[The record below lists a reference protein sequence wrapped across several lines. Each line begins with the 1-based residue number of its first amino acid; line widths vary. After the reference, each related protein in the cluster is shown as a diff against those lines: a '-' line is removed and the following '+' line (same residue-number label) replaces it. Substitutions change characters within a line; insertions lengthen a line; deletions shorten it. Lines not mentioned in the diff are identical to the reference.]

1 MKNYI
6 YTVLKDFARDF
17 TEAHGVRP
25 SKWDCV
31 CYMNGYNP
39 DESIHNIYVVLD
51 VLYNENVITYS
62 IPADGWGH

>member
-6 YTVLKDFARDF
+6 YTVLKDFARKF

-39 DESIHNIYVVLD
+39 DEPIHNIFVVLD
-51 VLYNENVITYS
+51 VLYNEKVITYS